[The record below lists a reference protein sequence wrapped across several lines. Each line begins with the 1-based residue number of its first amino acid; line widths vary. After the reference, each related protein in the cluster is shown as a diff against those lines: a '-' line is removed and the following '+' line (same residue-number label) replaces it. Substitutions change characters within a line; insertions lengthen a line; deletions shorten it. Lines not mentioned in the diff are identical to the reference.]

1 MLIFRACLGYLWL
14 QKLQN
19 RAARVLTLSR
29 YGHDADAN
37 RLFRQLN
44 GKDCDEH
51 SVSNTNS
58 PNGLQVFK

>member
-1 MLIFRACLGYLWL
+1 MPMLIFRACLGYLWL
-14 QKLQN
+14 QN
-19 RAARVLTLSR
+19 RAARVLTFPR
-29 YGHDADAN
+29 YDADAN

-44 GKDCDEH
+44 WKDYDEH